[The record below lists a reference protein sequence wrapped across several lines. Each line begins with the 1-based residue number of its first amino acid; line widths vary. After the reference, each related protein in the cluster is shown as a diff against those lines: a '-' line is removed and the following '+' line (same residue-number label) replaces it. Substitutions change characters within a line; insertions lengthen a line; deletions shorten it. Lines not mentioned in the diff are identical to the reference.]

1 MRIDVALFG
10 LRLFK
15 SRSQAQAAITNGEV
29 LLDGY
34 PVRAS
39 HELAPGARVT
49 VLSPRGP
56 RTFEI
61 LGLPTRSLSRDAAR
75 ELLREVAESP

>member
-15 SRSQAQAAITNGEV
+15 SRAQAQSAIANGEV
-29 LLDGY
+29 LLDGR

-49 VLSPRGP
+49 VMSSRASQ
-56 RTFEI
+56 TFEI